1 MATPSWF
8 QQQPE
13 EAQAQV
19 PAPQAAPEP
28 ISPMPNASSP
38 SWFSDVAPAEQ
49 AVTRQQR
56 QGLGAAMGLAPV
68 KKEGQTFGQAIY
80 ENLIGQGEVD
90 TLGEQI
96 GDVIGTA
103 AAGGY
108 RGIKGLLETPEMLV
122 RLGKRAG
129 EEVNVLTGARDPSK
143 EKTSVFDTKTGR
155 LVEGAYGL
163 VGADKDYLSRRG
175 ETTAAQYAGTI
186 GEFLPAAIGGGA
198 GAAKAALAAAVGS
211 ETAGQLTEGSAY
223 EPVARIVGAFASP
236 MAISAA
242 KGIKNKTVQLTQKRA
257 IEQPAVE
264 TARQAKDASYKAFET
279 AGGQVK
285 IPMGDIVKDVDLAID
300 ADDLFIAYVPQG
312 GGSNQYIDEARKA
325 LIKHT
330 GKDFNLAQLDKLR
343 SALGDVYRQS
353 NFDPRVEFIRD
364 KLDDVIQN
372 APVTASGNA
381 GDLLK
386 TARQDFRRYKKIELF
401 DELMSKAERNAAATG
416 SGGNVVNKYRQ
427 AANQILNNRYKRN
440 QFDKDELE
448 MMQKF
453 VEGSMPEN
461 ALRLIGKLSPSGNG
475 LMAALNVAAIANNP
489 AMVLGTVTGVAAKA
503 KSEAMSKDAVEAIRK
518 ALISG
523 VDKTQRVPFEREL
536 RTFLG
541 LQANEGQ

>member
-1 MATPSWF
+1 MAS
-8 QQQPE
+8 
-13 EAQAQV
+13 EALKAAQLELAKRELAKRQAQ
-19 PAPQAAPEP
+19 P
-28 ISPMPNASSP
+28 
-38 SWFSDVAPAEQ
+38 
-49 AVTRQQR
+49 
-56 QGLGAAMGLAPV
+56 QGLGAAMGLAPI
-68 KKEGQTFGQAIY
+68 KKEGQTLGQALY
-80 ENLIGQGEVD
+80 ENVIGSGEVD
-90 TLGEQI
+90 TFGEQI

-108 RGIKGLLETPEMLV
+108 RGIKGLLETPEMLL

-129 EEVNVLTGARDPSK
+129 EEISALTGSRDPSK
-143 EKTSVFDTKTGR
+143 EKTSILDTKTGQ
-155 LVEGAYGL
+155 LVESAYGL

-211 ETAGQLTEGSAY
+211 ETAGQLTEGTSY
-223 EPVARIVGAFASP
+223 EPVARVVGAFASP
-236 MAISAA
+236 AAISAV
-242 KGIKNKTVQLTQKRA
+242 KGIKNKTVQFTQKRA

-264 TARQAKDASYKAFET
+264 TARQAKNASYKAFES

-285 IPMGDIVKDVDLAID
+285 VPMGDIVKDVDLAID

-343 SALGDVYRQS
+343 SALGDVYKQS

-372 APVTASGNA
+372 APVTTSGKA
-381 GDLLK
+381 GDLLT

-401 DELMSKAERNAAATG
+401 DELMSKAERTAAATG

-440 QFDKDELE
+440 QFDKDELD

-453 VEGSMPEN
+453 VEGSMSEN

-475 LMAALNVAAIANNP
+475 LMAALNIAAIANNP
-489 AMVLGTVTGVAAKA
+489 AMIAGTVTGVAAKA
-503 KSEAMSKDAVEAIRK
+503 GSEAMAKQSVEAIKK

-523 VDKTQRVPFEREL
+523 VDKKQMAPFEREL

>member
-1 MATPSWF
+1 MATY
-8 QQQPE
+8 E
-13 EAQAQV
+13 EYMNAARNADAAGDEAAARQLV
-19 PAPQAAPEP
+19 QAAMALGQQAEP
-28 ISPMPNASSP
+28 
-38 SWFSDVAPAEQ
+38 
-49 AVTRQQR
+49 
-56 QGLGAAMGLAPV
+56 QGLGAAMGLAPI
-68 KKEGQTFGQAIY
+68 KKEGQTFGQALY
-80 ENLIGQGEVD
+80 ENIVGEGKVD

-108 RGIKGLLETPEMLV
+108 RGIKGLLETPEMLM
-122 RLGKRAG
+122 RLGKRTG
-129 EEVNVLTGARDPSK
+129 EEISTLTGARDPSK
-143 EKTSVFDTKTGR
+143 EKTSILDTKTGQ
-155 LVEGAYGL
+155 LVEGLYGK
-163 VGADKDYLSRRG
+163 VGVDKDYLSRRG

-198 GAAKAALAAAVGS
+198 SAAKAALAAAVGS
-211 ETAGQLTEGSAY
+211 ETAGQLAEGSAY

-236 MAISAA
+236 MALSTA
-242 KGIKNKTVQLTQKRA
+242 KNVANKTVQLTQKRA
-257 IEQPAVE
+257 IQQPAVE

-285 IPMGDIVKDVDLAID
+285 IPMGDIVKDVDLAIN

-372 APVTASGNA
+372 APVTASGKA

-401 DELMSKAERNAAATG
+401 DDLMGKAERTAAATG

-448 MMQKF
+448 MMQRF
-453 VEGSMPEN
+453 VEGSIPEN

-523 VDKTQRVPFEREL
+523 VDKSQRGPFEREL